1 MRDALGPENAVTCPV
16 CGDPFTPKRRDQE
29 VCGSTCRQRRHRERD
44 RAYVVTE
51 EDRAAMR
58 RVLERDGHGHPR
70 GERLDAE
77 DVRQHLLVVNARR
90 VGG

>member
-1 MRDALGPENAVTCPV
+1 MRDASESETAVTCPV

-58 RVLERDGHGHPR
+58 RVLERDGHGHPL
-70 GERLDAE
+70 ERPPTQDEVRAHVLLTAE
-77 DVRQHLLVVNARR
+77 RT
-90 VGG
+90 